1 MRVDVASHAPHGRKH
16 GATFAETW
24 ALHDGAIV
32 VAVGAVLSGNDP
44 VAVGDLLGV
53 GVRTVLTD
61 RKKLHDALV
70 GLDELVTH
78 HAREHRDDELAAS
91 LVLLA
96 FDSDGRHVAIAGAG
110 RLGATIV
117 SSVGD
122 HHTVH
127 GRAGA
132 LGTGIEP
139 ANAVDVVPLRPDDLV
154 VVATAPVDPAWF
166 VDGEQSAQ
174 ALVHRIDAK
183 EASVA
188 VITLRQAQGDAV
200 SSA

>member
-1 MRVDVASHAPHGRKH
+1 MHVDVASRAPHGRKH

-24 ALHDGAIV
+24 TTHDGTTI
-32 VAVGAVLSGNDP
+32 VAVGAVLSGKDP
-44 VAVGDLLGV
+44 IAVGDLLKV
-53 GVRTVLTD
+53 GVRTVVSKGD
-61 RKKLHDALV
+61 ALHDALV
-70 GLDELVTH
+70 GLDRLVMH

-96 FDSDGRHVAIAGAG
+96 FEPEGRHVAVAGAG

-117 SSVGD
+117 AAAGN

-139 ANAVDVVPLRPDDLV
+139 ADAVDIVPLRHDDLV
-154 VVATAPVDPAWF
+154 VVATAAIEPRWLNDA
-166 VDGEQSAQ
+166 DRSAHL
-174 ALVHRIDAK
+174 LVHRIAEP
-183 EASVA
+183 EASAA
-188 VITLRQAQGDAV
+188 VVTLSP